1 MKSDP
6 WNSFLD
12 FNGDGRIDASE
23 NFMGFM
29 MFQEIFKEED
39 EDPDADED
47 DE

>member
-12 FNGDGRIDASE
+12 FNVDGKIDASE

-39 EDPDADED
+39 DPDADED